1 MKFASFPLNKTLR
14 FYLFTFV
21 LLISFSL
28 SVFPQTEQSAQLSL
42 ADILIALRSKK
53 ATLPEKNK
61 ILAEAVKVRGI
72 TFSLTP
78 EIEKELTTTGAD
90 SELVNAIRQKNPI
103 VKTVEKPVVK
113 PQPTPVPTP
122 TAFDIQRRANLSI
135 SNGEFDLAIADLNK
149 VIEMKAADAATY
161 LNRGFS
167 YFNKKD
173 FNLALA
179 DYDKAIE
186 LNPKELMAY
195 LKRAEANEKA
205 GNIEKAIADYQK
217 VTELDSEN
225 ETAKNNLKRLQDEI
239 AKTKAETQPQ
249 PTQANKEDV
258 SPTNNSPQTVNLGSI
273 NGLAV
278 DLAMPAYPALA
289 KKSNV
294 FGKVTV
300 QVTLDEEGKV
310 TSAKVIEGPT
320 LLRSVS
326 EDAARKSKFKPAL
339 INGQA
344 VKATGF
350 ITYNFKGN

>member
-1 MKFASFPLNKTLR
+1 MKFASFTQNKTLR

-21 LLISFSL
+21 LFTTFSL
-28 SVFPQTEQSAQLSL
+28 SVFPQTEQSVQLSL

-90 SELVNAIRQKNPI
+90 SELVNAIRIKNPV
-103 VKTVEKPVVK
+103 VKTVEKPIVK

-122 TAFDIQRRANLSI
+122 TAFDIQRRANLNI
-135 SNGEFDLAIADLNK
+135 ANGEFDLAIADLNK
-149 VIEMKAADAATY
+149 VIDMKAADAATY
-161 LNRGFS
+161 MNRGFS
-167 YFNKKD
+167 YFSKKN
-173 FNLALA
+173 FELALA

-186 LNPKELMAY
+186 MSPKELMAY

-217 VTELDSEN
+217 ATELDSEN
-225 ETAKNNLKRLQDEI
+225 ETAKNNLKRLQDEV

-249 PTQANKEDV
+249 PTPTQANKEDV
-258 SPTNNSPQTVNLGSI
+258 SPKNNPPQTVNLGGL
-273 NGLAV
+273 NNLAV
-278 DLAMPAYPALA
+278 NLIMPLYPSLAQR
-289 KKSNV
+289 SNI

-310 TSAKVIEGPT
+310 VSAKAIDGPT

-326 EDAARKSKFKPAL
+326 EDAARKSKFKPAMV
-339 INGQA
+339 NGQA

-350 ITYNFKGN
+350 ITYNFK

>member
-14 FYLFTFV
+14 FYLFTIV
-21 LLISFSL
+21 LLTTFSL
-28 SVFPQTEQSAQLSL
+28 SVFPQTDQSVQLSL

-90 SELVNAIRQKNPI
+90 SELVNAIRIKNPV
-103 VKTVEKPVVK
+103 VKPVEKPVVK

-122 TAFDIQRRANLSI
+122 TAFDIQRRANLNI
-135 SNGEFDLAIADLNK
+135 ANGEFDLAIADLNK
-149 VIEMKAADAATY
+149 VIDMKAADAATY
-161 LNRGFS
+161 LNRGIS
-167 YFNKKD
+167 YFNKKNLD
-173 FNLALA
+173 LALA

-186 LNPKELMAY
+186 LNPKELMGY

-217 VTELDSEN
+217 ATELDSEN
-225 ETAKNNLKRLQDEI
+225 ETAKNNLKRLQDEV

-258 SPTNNSPQTVNLGSI
+258 SPTNNPPQTVNLGGL
-273 NGLAV
+273 NNLAV
-278 DLAMPAYPALA
+278 NLIMPLYPSLAQR
-289 KKSNV
+289 SNIS
-294 FGKVTV
+294 GKVTV

-310 TSAKVIEGPT
+310 ISAKAIEGPT
-320 LLRSVS
+320 LLRGVS
-326 EDAARKSKFKPAL
+326 EDAARKSKFKPAMV
-339 INGQA
+339 NGQA
-344 VKATGF
+344 VKSTGF
-350 ITYNFKGN
+350 IIYNFKGN